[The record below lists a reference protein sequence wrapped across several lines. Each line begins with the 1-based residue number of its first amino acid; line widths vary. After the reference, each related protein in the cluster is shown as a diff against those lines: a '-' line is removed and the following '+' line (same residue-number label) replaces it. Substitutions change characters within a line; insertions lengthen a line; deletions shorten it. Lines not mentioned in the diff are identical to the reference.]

1 MIFTETPL
9 KGAYVIDL
17 EKRADDRGFFARA
30 FCRHELG
37 AHGLESAITQGN
49 LSYNVKRGTLRG
61 MHFQK
66 APHAEDKM
74 IRCMAGAI
82 HDVILDIRPDSPTFG
97 KWFAA
102 ELSAENRRMMYV
114 PKGFAHGYQALTDHS
129 EALYLVTE
137 FYTPTH
143 ESGIRW
149 NDPRFGIQWPI
160 PEPILSPK
168 DAVHPDYAP

>member
-9 KGAYVIDL
+9 KGAFVIDL
-17 EKRADDRGFFARA
+17 EKRGDDRGFFGRA

-37 AHGLESAITQGN
+37 AHGLDSAIAQAN
-49 LSYNVKRGTLRG
+49 LSYNVNKGTLRG

-74 IRCMAGAI
+74 IRCIAGSI

-102 ELSAENRRMMYV
+102 ELSADNRRMMYV

-143 ESGIRW
+143 EAGIRW
-149 NDPRFGIQWPI
+149 NDPRFNIQWPI
-160 PEPILSPK
+160 AEPILSPK
-168 DAVHPDYAP
+168 DAVHPDYVS